1 MDLCGFAVFQFSM
14 DLCAF
19 SYVMIRIKL
28 RTYVISL
35 LHGTNFAY
43 DKGIFYFLFY
53 AGTVPARYPYS
64 DLECCGTVP
73 VLTPFNGFICICHFS
88 IFNGFTYVCAFSYVM
103 IRIKLR
109 AYAISL
115 PHRTNFAY
123 NRGIFYFLF
132 YAGKLPPV
140 LKKSLHLVFT
150 VLQLSYL

>member
-1 MDLCGFAVFQFSM
+1 MDLCVFAIFQFSM

-64 DLECCGTVP
+64 DSECCGTVP
-73 VLTPFNGFICICHFS
+73 VLGLVPHSTVPEVVPS
-88 IFNGFTYVCAFSYVM
+88 PPTYVCTD
-103 IRIKLR
+103 II
-109 AYAISL
+109 I
-115 PHRTNFAY
+115 
-123 NRGIFYFLF
+123 
-132 YAGKLPPV
+132 
-140 LKKSLHLVFT
+140 KSLFT
-150 VLQLSYL
+150 LLKVNYFQNKSVRVKHTLTYFFL